1 MTRNPAGP
9 LAMRLPAAALSAL
22 VTLSGCGLAAVEDA
36 IEEAHGVARE
46 AAAERESV
54 SGSGYVTVRRV
65 DLPYVGLAPVEED
78 RRGTLPERFLTD
90 DAVTLPLAG
99 AENEAVLAARIEAA
113 TGLAVRIVGTAP
125 ASGGAAFRAPD
136 GLSPTGAFWTGPL
149 DRLLD
154 AWTQAAGHEWRFD
167 AEAGRIEVVRSLT
180 VVFRVNALAGT
191 ERHGTAS
198 STQDQAGEEGSTSL
212 SAQSIESE
220 TEYDPWPEIEAQLA
234 GLVGD
239 ETTVTVSPASASVT
253 VSGRPEDVRK
263 GAGLPRLAQPRGA
276 APGHAIGT
284 PLCGALRAR
293 DRSRVGPFRVRAPG
307 LIGRRRRGGGHGVGG
322 QALGRR
328 ETRWRRRCGR

>member
-22 VTLSGCGLAAVEDA
+22 VTLSGCGLAAVEEA

-46 AAAERESV
+46 AAAERKSV

-78 RRGTLPERFLTD
+78 RRGTLPERYLTD

-99 AENEAVLAARIEAA
+99 AEDEAVLAARIEAA

-136 GLSPTGAFWTGPL
+136 GLSPAGAFWTGPL

-167 AEAGRIEVVRSLT
+167 AQAGRIEVVRALT
-180 VVFRVNALAGT
+180 VVFG
-191 ERHGTAS
+191 
-198 STQDQAGEEGSTSL
+198 
-212 SAQSIESE
+212 
-220 TEYDPWPEIEAQLA
+220 
-234 GLVGD
+234 
-239 ETTVTVSPASASVT
+239 
-253 VSGRPEDVRK
+253 
-263 GAGLPRLAQPRGA
+263 
-276 APGHAIGT
+276 
-284 PLCGALRAR
+284 
-293 DRSRVGPFRVRAPG
+293 
-307 LIGRRRRGGGHGVGG
+307 
-322 QALGRR
+322 
-328 ETRWRRRCGR
+328 